1 MDRIG
6 VRRAVSVTGEGSRG
20 TLVRRYA
27 EAVARLRWLVLLV
40 VGLITWVALG
50 VLPGAAQAGGGLSGI
65 LSTSGPA
72 IQAQVDAVRT
82 FGLPLLTRVA
92 IVQRDPTGLDPAVPV
107 RAARRAAVLATQTL
121 ANGVAP
127 GDGLLAALPLLNTP
141 LLVPRAAEHDTTIV
155 TYLFTDPTAGLFAQN
170 DAAYGYLDGLGP
182 DDAYVGVAGS
192 IPAQIAQGTVIGSRL
207 PLVEAAT
214 LAAIALIV
222 GLNFRSVVA
231 PLITLVT
238 AAAGYL
244 LADRMIGALSTAL
257 GVAAPAELEPI
268 VVALMLGITT
278 DYSIFFLSG
287 LRRLRSGERNPGATL
302 GAVREYLPIVLTA
315 GFTVACGVAALVV
328 ARSGLFRALGPG
340 LAVTVLVGLA
350 VAVTVVPATLAILGR
365 RAFWPSRF
373 PERETAEPDAP
384 APDPADPVRSTGLR
398 RLLENKRAAAGV
410 VVAVVV
416 VLGLATW
423 PLLGARSAV
432 APVASLPVDTPVRV
446 ATTAAAA
453 GFAPGILS
461 PTEVIVSAA
470 GIADRRGQ
478 LSDLDAALQRQAGV
492 TTVLGPADQ
501 PLTQRLGLF
510 LSPRGDAARFLVVFD
525 SDPLGATA
533 GTHLWELRAAIPQL
547 LAGVGL
553 AGADTAYAGDTAVG
567 TSLVDQADA
576 DLGRVALAVGL
587 VSLVL
592 LVLFLRA
599 LVAPL
604 YLLASSALA
613 VGAALGL
620 TTVVFQDWLGADGL
634 IFYVPFAAAVLLVAL
649 GSDYNI
655 FSVGYIWEQARRRP
669 LSEALA
675 VAVPRSTR
683 AISVAGLALAVSF
696 ALVALIPL
704 ASFQQLAFALGV
716 GVLIDAFLVRSLLVP
731 AVISLV
737 GRASGWP
744 GRRLKEGGVGE

>member
-1 MDRIG
+1 MIAG
-6 VRRAVSVTGEGSRG
+6 GRRWAPTRH
-20 TLVRRYA
+20 YA
-27 EAVARLRWLVLLV
+27 EAVARLRWPVLVA
-40 VGLITWVALG
+40 VGLITWAALSL
-50 VLPGAAQAGGGLSGI
+50 LPGAAGAGGGLSGI

-92 IVQRDPTGLDPAVPV
+92 IVQRDPGGLAPDVLV
-107 RAARRAAVLATQTL
+107 RAARRAAEVGRQTL
-121 ANGVAP
+121 ANGVQP
-127 GDGLLAALPLLNTP
+127 GAGLLAAFPLLNSP
-141 LLVPRAAEHDTTIV
+141 LLVPRATERDTTIV

-170 DAAYGYLDGLGP
+170 DAAYGYVARLEP
-182 DDAYVGVAGS
+182 DDAYVGVAGA
-192 IPAQIAQGTVIGSRL
+192 IPAQIAQGTVIGNRL

-238 AAAGYL
+238 AAVGYL
-244 LADRMIGALSTAL
+244 LADRTIGSLSAAL
-257 GVAAPAELEPI
+257 GVAAPAELQPI

-278 DYSIFFLSG
+278 DYTIFFLSG
-287 LRRLRSGERNPGATL
+287 LQRRLRSGERNPGAAR

-328 ARSGLFRALGPG
+328 ARSGLFRELGPG

-350 VAVTVVPATLAILGR
+350 VAVTVVPAILAILGR
-365 RAFWPSRF
+365 WAFWPSRF
-373 PERETAEPDAP
+373 PERDTGDPVAETP
-384 APDPADPVRSTGLR
+384 ASPDPVRPG
-398 RLLENKRAAAGV
+398 RLLRLVENRRAAAV
-410 VVAVVV
+410 VVAAVVV
-416 VLGLATW
+416 VLALATW
-423 PLLGARSAV
+423 PLLGVRNAV
-432 APVASLPVDTPVRV
+432 APVASLPADTPVRV

-461 PTEVIVSAA
+461 PTEVIVSVPGVAA
-470 GIADRRGQ
+470 RRGA
-478 LSDLDAALQRQAGV
+478 LSDVDTALQRQAGV
-492 TTVLGPADQ
+492 TIVLGPDDQ
-501 PLTQRLGLF
+501 PSNQKLGLF
-510 LSPRGDAARFLVVFD
+510 LSPGGDAARFLVVFD

-533 GTHLWELRAAIPQL
+533 GRHLRELRAAMPRL
-547 LAGVGL
+547 LAGAGL

-587 VSLVL
+587 VSLLL

-613 VGAALGL
+613 VGASLGL
-620 TTVVFQDWLGADGL
+620 TTLVFQDWLGADGL

-655 FSVGYIWEQARRRP
+655 FSVGYIWEQARRRS
-669 LSEALA
+669 LAEALA
-675 VAVPRSTR
+675 VAVPRSNR
-683 AISVAGLALAVSF
+683 AISVAGLALAASF

-704 ASFQQLAFALGV
+704 ASFRQLAFALGA
-716 GVLIDAFLVRSLLVP
+716 GVLIDAFLVRFLLVP
-731 AVISLV
+731 ALISLV
-737 GRASGWP
+737 GRAGGWP
-744 GRRLKEGGVGE
+744 GRRLTGERASTSPDAEG